1 MKIQIPP
8 SLLKSITL
16 LNLGLL
22 AIAAAGIAC
31 AVYPLMD
38 VSVNVT
44 PPASADPAAGQGEP
58 IPGTHA
64 PAYTDYALIAEQN
77 LFHPTRAITASGPAM
92 PRPEVILYGTLIA
105 DNMSIAYVE
114 DKKSPRTTPGRG
126 KRQIALKK
134 GESLSGYVL
143 TAVDRDKIE
152 LVKGGDKIV
161 VYLSDQGKVRSD
173 ETTRSASTAAKP
185 SPAAQPAVQAAP
197 KPAPAVQS
205 RARPAVPPPVV
216 QPRTAPSTAQ
226 PAAQPRTSGA
236 QPATPTTVP
245 AQILPGTR

>member
-1 MKIQIPP
+1 MKIQIPR
-8 SLLKSITL
+8 SLLKSVTL

-38 VSVNVT
+38 ISVNVT
-44 PPASADPAAGQGEP
+44 PPALTDPAAGQGEP
-58 IPGTHA
+58 TPGTHA
-64 PAYTDYALIAEQN
+64 PAYTDYALIADQN
-77 LFHPTRAITASGPAM
+77 LFHPTRAITASGPAL
-92 PRPEVILYGTLIA
+92 PRPEVILYGTLIT

-114 DKKSPRTTPGRG
+114 DRKSPRTTPGRG

-143 TAVDRDKIE
+143 TSVDRDRIE

-161 VYLSDQGKVRSD
+161 VHLSDQNKERSV
-173 ETTRSASTAAKP
+173 ESTRSASAPAVQPRAA
-185 SPAAQPAVQAAP
+185 PAPAQPAVQP
-197 KPAPAVQS
+197 
-205 RARPAVPPPVV
+205 RARPAAPPPAV
-216 QPRTAPSTAQ
+216 QPRTAPS
-226 PAAQPRTSGA
+226 AAQPRTSGA